1 MGLKDEG
8 EYLAYWMNLYF
19 LVYML
24 GSLFLLR
31 RLIVVH
37 FCDLYLFI
45 LDCFILMASKFLE
58 VSIVYSF
65 CFPLIFVLYYC
76 LCYSLLVLP
85 LYSLFVALETGCLTY
100 W

>member
-37 FCDLYLFI
+37 
-45 LDCFILMASKFLE
+45 CFILMASKFLE